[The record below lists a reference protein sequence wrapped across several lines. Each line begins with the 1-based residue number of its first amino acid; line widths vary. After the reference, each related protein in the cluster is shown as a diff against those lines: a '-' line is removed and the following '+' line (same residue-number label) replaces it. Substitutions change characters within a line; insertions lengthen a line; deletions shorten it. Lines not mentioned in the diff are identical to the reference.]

1 MAARAAS
8 RMSAGSKRSRG
19 SSYGSRGSD
28 LSSGDDTHTEET
40 HSEGDVPAALTE
52 RAVEIMDVIKS
63 TRSAMRRQQKNRSDA
78 NKKLRKAKEEISVV
92 KANLRSMADVLEE
105 LEERV
110 NTALTSIDGHKRKR
124 FLEFMSSLVDTATAT
139 DGIMTATKKEQALK
153 HEMDEAKA
161 ELAEDTRLA
170 TIAMHRAKI
179 EELEKAAAPP
189 IPAKM
194 VTIAGHPDGSKFDN
208 KESAKFHKLETMT
221 SVTVSAATGDVILG
235 GAGLPPPRILD
246 HKERAVVFKAKQ
258 EAIKR
263 ASRIS
268 DDVMRAD
275 WVTSYARDFVDETTF
290 AFKVDKPTPSRAVE
304 LAELGLDE
312 DETTPSGELHPSH
325 GVPVYEARKRAA
337 GGAGAAAPGRT

>member
-1 MAARAAS
+1 
-8 RMSAGSKRSRG
+8 
-19 SSYGSRGSD
+19 
-28 LSSGDDTHTEET
+28 
-40 HSEGDVPAALTE
+40 
-52 RAVEIMDVIKS
+52 MDVIKS